1 MGDAFTSARS
11 ALLQSIDMLTEK
23 QRFYVVFFDAEC
35 DYMQLSGSPEPE
47 TRSAYATAKNKQQ
60 LRNWAMR
67 VSMDRGKAPYEPLRF
82 ALGLKPDV
90 IFLLSDGEFP
100 QGIEDLLSEENRS
113 TNLFGDTDP
122 ISIVHTIS
130 YHSRE
135 GESRMRRI
143 AEKNFGQ
150 YRHVSKP

>member
-1 MGDAFTSARS
+1 
-11 ALLQSIDMLTEK
+11 MLAEK

-35 DYMQLSGSPEPE
+35 DYMQLSGSTEPEP
-47 TRSAYATAKNKQQ
+47 RSVYATAKNKQR

-82 ALGLKPDV
+82 ALTLKPDV

-150 YRHVSKP
+150 YRHVPKP